1 MKAKSIPK
9 EVITFKVDPGLAKYI
24 KSLPNSS
31 DFIRDAVLQAM
42 KHTCPLCKGK
52 GTMTQDE
59 MNHLNTFLKSHSINE
74 CAKCNANIIK
84 CRK

>member
-1 MKAKSIPK
+1 MKEKSTSK
-9 EVITFKVDPGLAKYI
+9 EVITFKVDADLAKYI

-31 DFIRDAVLQAM
+31 DFIREAVLQAM
-42 KHTCPLCKGK
+42 KHTCPLCRGK

-74 CAKCNANIIK
+74 CTKCNANIIK